1 VKRLYKSLAPRH
13 YRSGEAA
20 KLARMSASTLR
31 IWERKYAVVSP
42 PKSASG
48 QRLYTEEDI
57 ERLRLIRGLVDCGH
71 AIGAVAGLNVE
82 SLRALVRSSG
92 TVHAAKVEPISLLMV
107 GPVSIAISNSASDS
121 MHVCGH
127 PGSPEEAFRDA
138 RAGLR
143 ADALLAAVPSLT
155 EDAILRIVALA
166 EAAHAKA
173 ISVIFTSGTPR
184 AIERASLG
192 GLRVVPQSDAEVRP
206 ESLIAELVD
215 WATALRQA
223 DILNADTRSRAARRF
238 DDKALAAFAGLTSTI
253 QCECPRHLAE
263 LVIQLSAFQR
273 YSDACLSRS
282 PRDALLHRRL
292 GNVAN
297 RAVQL
302 LETALAEVVRHE
314 DLLNSAKR

>member
-1 VKRLYKSLAPRH
+1 MKRLYKSLARGH

-31 IWERKYAVVSP
+31 IWERKYAVVVP

-48 QRLYTEEDI
+48 QRLYSEEDI
-57 ERLRLIRGLVDCGH
+57 ERLRLIRELVDCGH
-71 AIGAVAGLNVE
+71 AIRAVASLNVE
-82 SLRALVRSSG
+82 SLKALVQSSG
-92 TVHAAKVEPISLLMV
+92 TDHGTQAEPISLLMV
-107 GPVSIAISNSASDS
+107 GPMSTAISHAVSKGMN
-121 MHVCGH
+121 VCGH
-127 PGSPEEAFRDA
+127 PGSLEEAFRDA
-138 RAGLR
+138 QAGLR
-143 ADALLAAVPSLT
+143 VDALLAAVPSLT
-155 EDAILRIVALA
+155 EEVVLHIAAVADAV
-166 EAAHAKA
+166 HARA

-184 AIERASLG
+184 AIERAGLG
-192 GLRVVPQSDAEVRP
+192 GLRVVSQSEADTKP
-206 ESLIAELVD
+206 ESLVAELVD
-215 WATALRQA
+215 WATALRQV

-238 DDKALAAFAGLTSTI
+238 DDKALSAFAGLTSTI

-314 DLLNSAKR
+314 GLLNGGPS

>member
-1 VKRLYKSLAPRH
+1 MKRLYKSLAPRH

-20 KLARMSASTLR
+20 KLTRMSASTLR
-31 IWERKYAVVSP
+31 IWERKYAVVAP

-57 ERLRLIRGLVDCGH
+57 ARLRLIRGLVDCGH
-71 AIGAVAGLNVE
+71 SIRAVASLNVE
-82 SLRALVRSSG
+82 SLRALVQSSLSNHL
-92 TVHAAKVEPISLLMV
+92 TEVEPISLLMV
-107 GPVSIAISNSASDS
+107 GPVSIAISDSASNS

-127 PGSPEEAFRDA
+127 PGSLEEAFRDA

-143 ADALLAAVPSLT
+143 ADALLVGVASLT
-155 EDAILRIVALA
+155 EDTILRIVAAA

-173 ISVIFTSGTPR
+173 ISVIFTLGTPR
-184 AIERASLG
+184 AIERAGLG
-192 GLRVVPQSDAEVRP
+192 GLRAIPQSDAEAKP
-206 ESLIAELVD
+206 DSLIAELVD

-238 DDKALAAFAGLTSTI
+238 DDKALTAFAALTSTI

-263 LVIQLSAFQR
+263 LIIQLSAFQR

-314 DLLNSAKR
+314 DLLNGALR